1 MAAHLNGHAADS
13 EMDLIFHGTGTSSGL
28 PLIECLVLPPGEDKC
43 PTCTSSQTSEG
54 RKNFRRNTGA
64 IIRAR
69 AKDGEQEMLTIVI
82 DVGKTFM
89 ASALEWFPKY
99 NLRKIDAVLIT
110 HAHAD
115 AVNGL
120 DDLRG
125 WTLRNAIQ
133 PHIDV
138 YLTSQTFTEV
148 NRSFPYLVDKSFG
161 SGGGDLPDFQWHII
175 EGHTPFIIRGLSI
188 LPFPVHHGR
197 LFTTLSTPPAWVPT
211 PPSASTPTQ
220 VSRPPTTEQITEL
233 LPSITLETP
242 TVKPKPYI
250 CLGFAIEHSICWISD
265 VSYIPPETWK
275 TLQPLIEKGFA
286 VLVVDC
292 LGWKLH
298 ASHFGIKDAVLT
310 ASRIGATSTYLIGF
324 GHEIPHDDWTKIC
337 QYASGDPEPARASD
351 NYRVG
356 KAMGMIDEADSEDF
370 ERNTSFL
377 PCFDG
382 QRLHIKG
389 REVDDTTL

>member
-1 MAAHLNGHAADS
+1 
-13 EMDLIFHGTGTSSGL
+13 MDLIFHGTGTSSGL
-28 PLIECLVLPPGEDKC
+28 PIIECLVQPPEQRNC
-43 PTCTSSQTSEG
+43 PTCTSSQTQEG
-54 RKNFRRNTGA
+54 RKNARRNTGA
-64 IIRAR
+64 IVRVR

-89 ASALEWFPKY
+89 ASALQWFPKY
-99 NLRKIDAVLIT
+99 NLRRIDAVLIT

-148 NRSFPYLVDKSFG
+148 SRSFPYLVDKAFG

-175 EGHTPFIIRGLSI
+175 EENVPFTVRGLSV

-197 LFTTLSTPPAWVPT
+197 LFTTSSTPPAWVPT
-211 PPSASTPTQ
+211 PPSASSTSLVTKSPTAD
-220 VSRPPTTEQITEL
+220 QITEL
-233 LPSITLETP
+233 LPTITLESP
-242 TVKPKPYI
+242 VVKPQPYI
-250 CLGFAIEHSICWISD
+250 CLGFAIEHSVCWISD

-275 TLQPLIEKGFA
+275 SLDPLIEKGFA

-292 LGWKLH
+292 LGWKWH
-298 ASHFGIKDAVLT
+298 TSHFGIKDSFIA
-310 ASRIGATSTYLIGF
+310 ASKIGASSTYLIGF
-324 GHEIPHDDWTKIC
+324 GHEIPHDDWMKIC
-337 QYASGDPEPARASD
+337 QYASGNPEPARASV
-351 NYRVG
+351 NYRVER
-356 KAMGMIDEADSEDF
+356 AMTMIDEAESEGF
-370 ERNTSFL
+370 SRRTTFL
-377 PCFDG
+377 PSFDG
-382 QRLHIKG
+382 QRLHLKG
-389 REVDDTTL
+389 RAVEDTTL